1 MALESTIQGGLASR
15 RLGVGS
21 LVFFTVA
28 ASAPMTVLAG
38 GIVASFAVSG
48 VVGLPLAFPVIAAAL
63 ALFSVGYAAMSR
75 YVFNAGAFYSYIAQG
90 LGRSWG
96 VSGSLVALLGYNAIQ
111 IGLYGLWGFAADG
124 FAQLHFGLKLAWW
137 VWALIGWVVVGA
149 LGLLKIDLNAKVLSV
164 LLIAEV
170 IAVLL
175 YDFGAFTHPAGG
187 SISTASLQPSNL
199 FVDGIGAVFA
209 LTIAAFVGFE
219 QGAVYAEE
227 ARDPRRT
234 VGRATYIT
242 VAITAV
248 LYFVSA
254 WAMSVASGPDKIVED
269 SRNPESGIPF
279 STLEGHYGSA
289 ISTIANILL
298 VTSVFAALLS
308 FHNGVARYLFAL
320 GRERVLPSALGQ
332 TGRTSSAPVAGSLVQ
347 SLIAI
352 VVLVVAIVTKLDPLT
367 QLFTWLSY
375 ISAVAVLLL
384 MIGTS
389 AAVIGFFRRRP
400 RAEENAWQRMISP
413 ILAIIALGA
422 ITWVTV
428 QNSSS
433 VLGAEK
439 NSPLVWI
446 LPASVFVAA
455 ALGVLWGV
463 ILKKTRPEVYAG
475 VGRAGDLGAEELHEP
490 GLHDPAGSNLRSR
503 HHRPDNHLRV

>member
-38 GIVASFAVSG
+38 GVVATFAVSG
-48 VVGLPLAFPVIAAAL
+48 VVGVPLAFPVIAAAL
-63 ALFSVGYAAMSR
+63 ALFAVGYAAMSR
-75 YVFNAGAFYSYIAQG
+75 YVFNAGALYSYISQG

-111 IGLYGLWGFAADG
+111 IGLYGLWGFAVDI
-124 FAQLHFGLKLAWW
+124 FMQSHFNVAWPWWLWALLAW
-137 VWALIGWVVVGA
+137 VAVGI

-175 YDFGAFTHPAGG
+175 YDVAAFTHPAGG
-187 SISTASLQPSNL
+187 SISTAALTPDSL
-199 FVDGIGAVFA
+199 FVNGIGAVFA

-219 QGAVYAEE
+219 QAAVYAEE

-234 VGRATYIT
+234 VARATYIT

-248 LYFVSA
+248 LYFISA
-254 WAMSVASGPDKIVED
+254 WAMTVASGPENVIADAQ
-269 SRNPESGIPF
+269 NPESGIPF
-279 STLEGHYGSA
+279 STLAVHYGDTVA
-289 ISTIANILL
+289 TIANVLL
-298 VTSVFAALLS
+298 ITSVFAALLS

-320 GRERVLPSALGQ
+320 GRERVLPPVLGQ
-332 TGRTSSAPVAGSLVQ
+332 TGRTSSAPTAGSIVQ
-347 SLIAI
+347 TVIAA
-352 VVLVVAIVTKLDPLT
+352 VVLAVFIGLRLDPLT

-375 ISAVAVLLL
+375 VAAVAVLLL

-389 AAVIGFFRRRP
+389 AAVIGFFQRRRNV
-400 RAEENAWQRMISP
+400 EENAWQRLVAP
-413 ILAIIALGA
+413 ILAIVALGA

-433 VLGAEK
+433 VLGAEEG
-439 NSPLVWI
+439 SALVWL
-446 LPASVFVAA
+446 LPASVFLAA
-455 ALGVLWGV
+455 ALGLLWGV
-463 ILKKTRPEVYAG
+463 VLKKTKPEIYQG
-475 VGRAGDLGAEELHEP
+475 VGFAGDLNAADVHDP
-490 GLHDPAGSNLRSR
+490 GLHDPASSR
-503 HHRPDNHLRV
+503 GKSRHRPDSQMRV